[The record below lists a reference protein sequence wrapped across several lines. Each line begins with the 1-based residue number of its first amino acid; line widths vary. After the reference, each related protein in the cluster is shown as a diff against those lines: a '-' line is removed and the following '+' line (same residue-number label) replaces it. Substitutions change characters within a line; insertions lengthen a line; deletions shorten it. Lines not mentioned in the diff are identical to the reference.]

1 MTCAPAAN
9 RIAQGEVSMKKGI
22 VLLALLMAAQSFALD
37 KSLITVKDSTVG
49 NVVVIVS
56 IREAGKT
63 YELQCNQTAP
73 YCNVPKPGDY
83 WMVRLPK
90 NHGLYDCANVDLYPQ
105 SANVEER
112 DQIFGEYCI
121 NEK

>member
-1 MTCAPAAN
+1 
-9 RIAQGEVSMKKGI
+9 MKRGI

-49 NVVVIVS
+49 NGVVIVS
-56 IREAGKT
+56 IRESGKG

-73 YCNVPKPGDY
+73 NCNVPRPGDY

-90 NHGLYDCANVDLYPQ
+90 NRGLYDCSDVDLYPQ
-105 SANVEER
+105 STNPDENTQV
-112 DQIFGEYCI
+112 FGEYCI
-121 NEK
+121 TEK